1 MFPQVDLVLT
11 SVDTVAD
18 IALNGAVIARAEN
31 AHREH
36 RLSVKPLLKEGANA
50 LRLTILP
57 AVLEAFAKNA
67 TYPYPAPILTYQVIA
82 PYNFLRKPASDFGW
96 DWGPA
101 YAPSGLYG
109 AVDLVGY
116 SAGVLDGA
124 SAHQVHKADGGVD
137 LTFDAYVR
145 TPTAGEV
152 GTLTVTSSNGA
163 WGPAS
168 REVVLPT
175 TGLNTVPLTLSIPA
189 ATFDLW
195 WPVGYGAQP
204 LYDFELAYT
213 PRALAAAPTKSQA
226 WGGAGGPESAAA
238 AAAAAGGEDPATQAV
253 VVIDDPAPT
262 SATAPAPAS
271 APAALDLSGVKA
283 GIPGGVASF
292 ARVAAVHASADDGD
306 EVPSSAG
313 AAIPAA
319 ADDVAATPVLLAK
332 VPAAAAA
339 PAPTKPAAP
348 ATTTLV
354 RRVGF
359 RTIDLVRE
367 PLKGGVE
374 GETFY
379 FAVNGVPVF
388 SKGTNMI
395 PLHIFAAKTT
405 GADLKAMVDAT
416 VAANMNMVRVWGGG
430 LYPADAFYDACDEA
444 GLLVWQE
451 AMFACA
457 MYPRDPAFLA
467 EVRAEVAY
475 QARRLNWHASMA
487 VWGGNNE
494 VEASLGWYDA
504 SRANRE
510 LYSNDYT
517 ALFVDTVRAALLS
530 VSPGVTYLDSS
541 PSKGALASGPD
552 FYVKR
557 WGDVGDWKR
566 GDVHFYTTT
575 DNALN
580 VSTFPRAKFVSEF
593 GFQSFPSWVVYKNA
607 SSPADWSYEAPMT
620 VFRQRHPGDTEDM
633 LKQMAIHYQVPP
645 AWAPPGSKPGAQ
657 QTLFEK
663 FIYLTQVYQ
672 AATYETAST
681 YWRRIKTAPDA
692 QTMGVLYWQLNDIWA
707 VRFGGGGK
715 AGREERGGHGR
726 AHVPGEREREG
737 KKKRPHPPPPPLSCF
752 ISGLLLVLPRLR
764 RPLEAAALHRQA
776 LLCARHHLRPGRP
789 LPVRGRRRQRGRHVG
804 RQRAHPGERDR
815 RGHRLG
821 VGPGGRPRPHR
832 HPALHPGPPG
842 LGDRVAGGRGRP
854 AQGGRRLAQ
863 GPGVCPPALLGGGGP
878 GRGGHPDGG
887 ARNCA

>member
-1 MFPQVDLVLT
+1 MT
-11 SVDTVAD
+11 GVDTVAD
-18 IALNGAVIARAEN
+18 IALNGAVIARTEN

-36 RLSVKPLLKEGANA
+36 RLSVKGLLREGPNS

-67 TYPYPAPILTYQVIA
+67 SYPYPAPILTYQVIA

-101 YAPSGLYG
+101 YAPSGVYG

-116 SAGVLDGA
+116 SAGVLTGA
-124 SAHQVHKADGGVD
+124 GAHQVHDGEGGVA

-145 TPTAGEV
+145 TPTLGEA
-152 GTLTVTSSNGA
+152 GTLTVTSATGA
-163 WGPAS
+163 WAAVS
-168 REVVLPT
+168 REVVLADA
-175 TGLNTVPLTLSIPA
+175 GLNTLPVALAIPA
-189 ATFDLW
+189 GSYALW

-204 LYDFELAYT
+204 LYDFEVSYT
-213 PRALAAAPTKSQA
+213 PRLQAAAPAKSQA
-226 WGGAGGPESAAA
+226 WGGAGGPAREEGEAGRPPTAQAAA
-238 AAAAAGGEDPATQAV
+238 ADEV
-253 VVIDDPAPT
+253 VVAVDDPD
-262 SATAPAPAS
+262 PAS
-271 APAALDLSGVKA
+271 AAS
-283 GIPGGVASF
+283 IPRTIQLASAQARTIPGVASF
-292 ARVAAVHASADDGD
+292 ARVAARVQASAADGD
-306 EVPSSAG
+306 TEAEDGVEVVG
-313 AAIPAA
+313 E
-319 ADDVAATPVLLAK
+319 
-332 VPAAAAA
+332 AAAA
-339 PAPTKPAAP
+339 PDLAEMVAAAAPVAAPAAKAPAAVSP
-348 ATTTLV
+348 ATTTLT
-354 RRVGF
+354 RRIGF

-379 FAVNGVPVF
+379 FAVNGVPVY

-405 GADLKAMVDAT
+405 AADLKAMVDAT
-416 VAANMNMVRVWGGG
+416 VAANMNMIRVWGGG

-457 MYPRDPAFLA
+457 MYPRDPAFLS
-467 EVRAEVAY
+467 EVRQEVAY
-475 QARRLNWHASMA
+475 QARRLNYHASMA
-487 VWGGNNE
+487 IWGGNNE

-517 ALFVDTVRAALLS
+517 ALFVDTVRDALLG
-530 VSPGVTYLDSS
+530 VSPGITYLDSS
-541 PSKGALASGPD
+541 PSKGAIASGPD

-593 GFQSFPSWVVYKNA
+593 GFQSFPSFVVYENA
-607 SSPADWSYEAPMT
+607 SNPDDWSYEAPMT

-645 AWAPPGSKPGAQ
+645 AWVPPGSKPGAQ
-657 QTLFEK
+657 RTLFEK

-692 QTMGVLYWQLNDIWA
+692 QTMGVLYWQLNDIWP
-707 VRFGGGGK
+707 VRRMEGG
-715 AGREERGGHGR
+715 ERRRAEKERAMRLWVAAPR
-726 AHVPGEREREG
+726 AHRSLITP
-737 KKKRPHPPPPPLSCF
+737 RPPALSPF
-752 ISGLLLVLPRLR
+752 FSGFLLVLPRLW
-764 RPLEAAALHRQA
+764 RPLEAAALHRQT
-776 LLCARHHLRPGRP
+776 LLRARHHLRPGRP
-789 LPVRGRRRQRGRHVG
+789 QPVRRRRG
-804 RQRAHPGERDR
+804 D
-815 RGHRLG
+815 
-821 VGPGGRPRPHR
+821 GGR
-832 HPALHPGPPG
+832 
-842 LGDRVAGGRGRP
+842 DE
-854 AQGGRRLAQ
+854 
-863 GPGVCPPALLGGGGP
+863 
-878 GRGGHPDGG
+878 
-887 ARNCA
+887 

>member
-1 MFPQVDLVLT
+1 M
-11 SVDTVAD
+11 DTVAD

-36 RLSVKPLLKEGANA
+36 RLAVKSLLKEGPNT
-50 LRLTILP
+50 LVLTILP

-101 YAPSGLYG
+101 FAPSGVYG
-109 AVDLVGY
+109 DVSLVGY
-116 SAGVLDGA
+116 SAGMLTGA
-124 SAHQVHKADGGVD
+124 NAHQTHAADGGSVA

-145 TPTAGEV
+145 TPVAGEA
-152 GTLTVTSSNGA
+152 GTLTVKAANGA
-163 WGPAS
+163 WGPVS
-168 REVVLPT
+168 REVTLGAA
-175 TGLNTVPLTLSIPA
+175 GLNTVPISLTVEGG
-189 ATFDLW
+189 FELW
-195 WPVGYGAQP
+195 WPTGYGGQP

-213 PRALAAAPTKSQA
+213 PRSIAAAPPKSQA
-226 WGGAGGPESAAA
+226 WGGAGGPEGAAA
-238 AAAAAGGEDPATQAV
+238 A
-253 VVIDDPAPT
+253 
-262 SATAPAPAS
+262 S
-271 APAALDLSGVKA
+271 ALDLSVKA
-283 GIPGGVASF
+283 DIPGVASF
-292 ARVAAVHASADDGD
+292 AKAARVTASADDGD
-306 EVPSSAG
+306 ESEAMVSMEVVEPAPAAPAG
-313 AAIPAA
+313 A
-319 ADDVAATPVLLAK
+319 DLAEE
-332 VPAAAAA
+332 VTGTAAA
-339 PAPTKPAAP
+339 PAAAP
-348 ATTTLV
+348 AASSAPASPSTTTLT
-354 RRVGF
+354 RRIGF

-367 PLKGGVE
+367 PLAGGVE

-379 FAVNGVPVF
+379 FAVNGVPVY

-405 GADLKAMVDAT
+405 AADLKAMVDAT
-416 VAANMNMVRVWGGG
+416 VAANMNMIRVWGGG

-457 MYPRDPAFLA
+457 MYPRDPAFLS
-467 EVRAEVAY
+467 EVRQEVAH
-475 QARRLNWHASMA
+475 QARRLNYHASMA

-517 ALFVDTVRAALLS
+517 ALFVDTVRDALLS
-530 VSPGVTYLDSS
+530 VSPSITYLDSS
-541 PSKGALASGPD
+541 PSKGSVASGPD

-593 GFQSFPSWVVYKNA
+593 GFQSFPSWSVYKGV
-607 SSPADWSYEAPMT
+607 SEPQDWSYEAPMT

-633 LKQMAIHYQVPP
+633 LKQMATHYQVPP
-645 AWAPPGSKPGAQ
+645 AWAPPGAKAGAQ
-657 QTLFEK
+657 ATLFQK

-692 QTMGVLYWQLNDIWA
+692 QTMGVLYWQLNDIWP
-707 VRFGGGGK
+707 VRGMGWG
-715 AGREERGGHGR
+715 
-726 AHVPGEREREG
+726 GERE
-737 KKKRPHPPPPPLSCF
+737 
-752 ISGLLLVLPRLR
+752 
-764 RPLEAAALHRQA
+764 
-776 LLCARHHLRPGRP
+776 
-789 LPVRGRRRQRGRHVG
+789 
-804 RQRAHPGERDR
+804 
-815 RGHRLG
+815 
-821 VGPGGRPRPHR
+821 
-832 HPALHPGPPG
+832 
-842 LGDRVAGGRGRP
+842 
-854 AQGGRRLAQ
+854 
-863 GPGVCPPALLGGGGP
+863 
-878 GRGGHPDGG
+878 
-887 ARNCA
+887 